1 MKSVVFPPLVD
12 QQGGR
17 GGAGL
22 VPGPQMLVLTLLCSR
37 TKALLRA
44 LMGMLGIKEHI
55 NIPAFPVC
63 RHMGGSTGTGRL
75 RGRSVSLDVSRAAGR
90 RGLAGVAC

>member
-22 VPGPQMLVLTLLCSR
+22 VLGPQMLVLTLLCSR

-55 NIPAFPVC
+55 NIPAFPV
-63 RHMGGSTGTGRL
+63 RHMGGSTGTGRS